1 MWQAEAGTAASSFFS
16 GLIDPQLPP
25 LQIAAGDYAD
35 LYRSLI
41 VGQNVRPRVA
51 VHPRLFI
58 WGPFEARL
66 QQTDVIIL
74 GSLNDGTWPEAA
86 DPGPWLN
93 RPMRKELG
101 LPSPEQEIGYA
112 AHDFTSLLGAERVYI
127 TRAEKIDGVPT
138 VPSRW
143 LMRLEA
149 LLAGLNI
156 ADALQPDSRGSAGH
170 ARATASDP
178 AHASARRSRGRR
190 SICARAR

>member
-1 MWQAEAGTAASSFFS
+1 MRRV
-16 GLIDPQLPP
+16 
-25 LQIAAGDYAD
+25 AD
-35 LYRSLI
+35 LLLGRGQAQLLAHRAVEPWTG
-41 VGQNVRPRVA
+41 VGSFRPRA
-51 VHPRLFI
+51 VVERAEDDDVGLLQARLSI

-112 AHDFTSLLGAERVYI
+112 AHDFTSLLGASRVYI
-127 TRAEKIDGVPT
+127 VRAEKIDGVPT

-143 LMRLEA
+143 LMRVQA
-149 LLAGLNI
+149 LLAGLGI
-156 ADALQPDSRGSAGH
+156 SDRLATRSPLARLGTH
-170 ARATASDP
+170 ARRGAAATARP
-178 AHASARRSRGRR
+178 RARAAARPLSCARGR
-190 SICARAR
+190 